1 MQAEVLPQLGC
12 VCASLKRA
20 SRSVTHL
27 YERALGPSGL
37 SVPQFTLLYVL
48 AKQSLVQAAL
58 AELLTIDR
66 TTLTRTLA
74 TLERG
79 GLIRAAVGEDKRE
92 SHWSLTPAGKKA
104 FELARPR
111 WEKVQEQLRT
121 RLGLERWEMLIAEL
135 TNVAAA
141 ARMRTRDGV
150 DRFRPR
156 KTPPPRL

>member
-1 MQAEVLPQLGC
+1 MQAEVLPQLAC

-27 YERALGPSGL
+27 YERALSRSGL
-37 SVPQFTLLYVL
+37 SVPQFTLLYTL
-48 AKQSLVQAAL
+48 AKQSLVQAAI

-79 GLIRAAVGEDKRE
+79 GLIRAAEGEDRRE
-92 SHWSLTPAGKKA
+92 CHWSLTPAGRKA
-104 FELARPR
+104 FETARPR
-111 WEKVQEQLRT
+111 WEKVQEQFRK
-121 RLGLERWEMLIAEL
+121 RLGVERWEMLIGEL

-141 ARMRTRDGV
+141 ARMRLGDGV